1 MASVNNCRIL
11 RFPQIRSSSGTL
23 TPIENMR
30 HVPFEIQRVY
40 YLYDISEG
48 ASRAGHSH
56 KNLQQ
61 VLIAMSGSFDVHL
74 DDGREKRIVRLSQP
88 QEGLYI
94 PNMIW
99 REIHDFSSDA
109 VCVALASLLYDEGDY
124 YRRYDDFLLAASE
137 HT

>member
-1 MASVNNCRIL
+1 MASVNDCRIL
-11 RFPQIRSSSGTL
+11 RFPQIHSSSGTL

-61 VLIAMSGSFDVHL
+61 VLIAMSGSFEVHL
-74 DDGREKRIVRLSQP
+74 DDGREKRIVRLNQP

-94 PNMIW
+94 PCMIW
-99 REIHDFSSDA
+99 REIHEFSSGA
-109 VCVALASLLYDEGDY
+109 VCVSLASLLYDEADY
-124 YRRYDDFLLAASE
+124 YRRYDEFLLAVPE
-137 HT
+137 

>member
-1 MASVNNCRIL
+1 MASVHNCRIL
-11 RFPQIRSSSGTL
+11 RFPQIHSSAGTL
-23 TPIENMR
+23 TPIENMH

-40 YLYDISEG
+40 YLYDISAG

-74 DDGREKRIVRLSQP
+74 DDGREKRVVHLSQP
-88 QEGLYI
+88 HEGLYI
-94 PNMIW
+94 PTMIW
-99 REIHDFSSDA
+99 REIHDFSSGA

-124 YRRYDDFLLAASE
+124 YRRYDDFLRAASE
-137 HT
+137 QT